1 MASPDDIRRL
11 ALALPEAV
19 EADHHGMPSFRVRGK
34 IFSTI
39 HVAHPRMMV
48 KLDPEDQHNLA
59 EARPGVVEPVPGY
72 WGRKGSTFVWYEQA
86 DEGLIA
92 MLLVMAHAGVAP
104 KRGPRA
110 ARGEERRAKEAAVLQ
125 LFVKQ
130 YARKAQKGVEP
141 NDRHYDRK
149 IEDRVRR
156 MPPGKLD
163 ALLRDGEDGASD

>member
-48 KLDPEDQHNLA
+48 KLDPEDQRNLA
-59 EARPGVVEPVPGY
+59 EAHPGVVEPVPGY

-86 DEGLIA
+86 GEALIA
-92 MLLVMAHAGVAP
+92 MLLAMAHAAVAVKP
-104 KRGPRA
+104 RGKR
-110 ARGEERRAKEAAVLQ
+110 
-125 LFVKQ
+125 
-130 YARKAQKGVEP
+130 
-141 NDRHYDRK
+141 
-149 IEDRVRR
+149 
-156 MPPGKLD
+156 D
-163 ALLRDGEDGASD
+163 AT